1 MVMAILAITALG
13 AGLGI
18 LLGLAGKF
26 FAVEEENP
34 LVKEIEAMMPG
45 SQCGQCGFPG
55 CAPAAKAVVD
65 GEVGLNF
72 CPPGGRAL
80 VEDLA
85 RILDIDPGSVGEV
98 AKPLVANINESL
110 CVGCTKCLKACP
122 TDAVVGANGQ
132 IHAVLF
138 DACTGCKKCFDVCP
152 EDCISMDEE
161 AETLRSW
168 HWPKPAAA

>member
-1 MVMAILAITALG
+1 MLIAILAITALG
-13 AGLGI
+13 AGLGL
-18 LLGLAGKF
+18 LLGVAGKV

-34 LVKEIEAMMPG
+34 LVSEVEKRLPQ

-55 CAPAAKAVVD
+55 CSPAAKAVVE

-85 RILDIDPGSVGEV
+85 ALLDIDPNSVGEV
-98 AKPLVANINESL
+98 AKPVVASIKEEQ
-110 CVGCTKCLKACP
+110 CVGCTKCQKACP

-132 IHAVLF
+132 IHVVLQN
-138 DACTGCKKCFDVCP
+138 ACTGCKKCMEACP
-152 EDCISMDEE
+152 EDCISMDVEPDS
-161 AETLRSW
+161 LGNW

>member
-1 MVMAILAITALG
+1 MLLAILAITTLG

-18 LLGLAGKF
+18 LLGVAGKI

-34 LVKEIEAMMPG
+34 LVKEIEGMLPQ

-55 CAPAAKAVVD
+55 CAPAAKAVAE
-65 GEVGLNF
+65 GEVSINF

-85 RILDIDPGSVGEV
+85 KLLDIDPNTVGEV
-98 AKPLVANINESL
+98 AKPLVASINDEL

-132 IHAVLF
+132 IHVVIAG
-138 DACTGCKKCFDVCP
+138 ACTGCKKCYEACP
-152 EDCISMDEE
+152 EDCISMDHEPDDLN
-161 AETLRSW
+161 TW